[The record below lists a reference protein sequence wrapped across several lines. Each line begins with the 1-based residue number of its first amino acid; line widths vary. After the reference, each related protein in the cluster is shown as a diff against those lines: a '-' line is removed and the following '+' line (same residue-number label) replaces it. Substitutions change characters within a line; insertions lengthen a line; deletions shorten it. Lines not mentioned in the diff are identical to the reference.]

1 MYLDLADTYEY
12 AQAQAEGRQR
22 LLSEKGEIPYPVV
35 FTQTHTVMIDETVSE
50 ALFLLDWNEIGIEM
64 LFQLRKPDGTLIHP
78 SMVPYDFEDFYP
90 NYHLGWRFDDPEP
103 GKWEL
108 LVRHQGGA
116 KMPVPYQVLVSGQ
129 SSLSAMLLLA
139 DFLGSDY
146 TTGEMVPIYAI
157 LSSHMPITSALLQAI
172 VTAPDGTETLV
183 PLFDDGMHDDGAAD
197 DGLYGGYYTLVNQ
210 ANAVQP
216 PPEEGVEDPPAGDEG
231 AYRVRLLASDTDFQ
245 REALG
250 SFAVDEGEDANNNGI
265 PDTFEE
271 MYGDPEDD
279 PDLDLLTTGDEYFTG
294 TDPFDSDTDD
304 GGENDWSEVILH
316 GLDPFDP
323 ADDEIEEPDYFQ
335 REPKDGAVR
344 LTYDVKSE
352 YIVMQLYRATSSA
365 GPWVLKVAEL
375 PLTGIYTDT
384 AEIENDQSYYY
395 RLVAIAPDV
404 TLGLDV
410 GPDHWSA
417 VLDSEGVTPMSDP
430 VAPEAIV
437 LINDGAES
445 TASRSVALSFGPY
458 MGDGEEA
465 FKDITEVMVSNDLSF
480 SSASWQ
486 PFAQDLPWQLAPTE
500 EGEMARVYARF
511 KDGAGNESLVVTDDI
526 LFVGKLFYLPMVMK

>member
-1 MYLDLADTYEY
+1 
-12 AQAQAEGRQR
+12 
-22 LLSEKGEIPYPVV
+22 
-35 FTQTHTVMIDETVSE
+35 
-50 ALFLLDWNEIGIEM
+50 
-64 LFQLRKPDGTLIHP
+64 
-78 SMVPYDFEDFYP
+78 
-90 NYHLGWRFDDPEP
+90 
-103 GKWEL
+103 
-108 LVRHQGGA
+108 
-116 KMPVPYQVLVSGQ
+116 
-129 SSLSAMLLLA
+129 
-139 DFLGSDY
+139 
-146 TTGEMVPIYAI
+146 
-157 LSSHMPITSALLQAI
+157 
-172 VTAPDGTETLV
+172 
-183 PLFDDGMHDDGAAD
+183 
-197 DGLYGGYYTLVNQ
+197 
-210 ANAVQP
+210 
-216 PPEEGVEDPPAGDEG
+216 
-231 AYRVRLLASDTDFQ
+231 
-245 REALG
+245 
-250 SFAVDEGEDANNNGI
+250 
-265 PDTFEE
+265 
-271 MYGDPEDD
+271 
-279 PDLDLLTTGDEYFTG
+279 
-294 TDPFDSDTDD
+294 
-304 GGENDWSEVILH
+304 
-316 GLDPFDP
+316 
-323 ADDEIEEPDYFQ
+323 
-335 REPKDGAVR
+335 
-344 LTYDVKSE
+344 
-352 YIVMQLYRATSSA
+352 
-365 GPWVLKVAEL
+365 VLKVAEL

-445 TASRSVALSFGPY
+445 TASLSVALSFGPY